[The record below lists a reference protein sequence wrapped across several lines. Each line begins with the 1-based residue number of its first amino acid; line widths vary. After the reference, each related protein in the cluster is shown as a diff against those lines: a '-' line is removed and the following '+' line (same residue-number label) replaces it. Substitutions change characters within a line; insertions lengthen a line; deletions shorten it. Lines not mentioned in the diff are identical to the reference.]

1 VGQVLILATPP
12 DPARIPGAGWRVV
25 STSPWLSAR
34 LDAAGIGH
42 RRALDYGPSSN
53 WQALH
58 AEAAGCLAALARRSL
73 APPDADWLD
82 DWSHLLVDELRVPL
96 FWFRVARGLL
106 RVERPHAIHLQTID
120 PASGAAAAMAALAL
134 AFAAL
139 GRPCL
144 PWPPAPS

>member
-1 VGQVLILATPP
+1 MRQVLILATPP
-12 DPARIPGAGWRVV
+12 DPADMPGAGWRVV

-34 LDAAGIGH
+34 LDAAGVDH
-42 RRALDYGPSSN
+42 RRAVDYGPPTD

-58 AEAAGCLAALARRSL
+58 ADAAGCLAALARRGA
-73 APPDADWLD
+73 APPDAAWLD

-96 FWFRVARGLL
+96 FWYRVARGLL
-106 RVERPHAIHLQTID
+106 RAERPRAIHVQRFD
-120 PASGAAAAMAALAL
+120 PSSGASAAMAALTL
-134 AFAAL
+134 AFETL